1 MTGPIDYSINVESP
15 MAAFGQ
21 GANIGAVF
29 SELQNKI
36 LADQQARQQQ
46 KMILQK
52 KQELLQKQNR
62 TAQDYT
68 DLALLLPANEGANVR
83 ASWDAL
89 NKEQQENQLRFGGEV
104 MSAFHSGAPD
114 VAVQLLQERAQA
126 ARNSG
131 NNGEA
136 ASYET
141 YAKLAQNN
149 PSAAQTI
156 IGTMIGAVPGGDKV
170 LENTIKTLKTPSDI
184 RQSEANATK
193 AEYEAQDTPERLAL
207 ANSQTAANI
216 RNLDS
221 QILDRANKFGLDK
234 DKLQSELQM
243 KLYEFGQKG
252 GELNDSAKKIIN
264 ESTLASVSS
273 KQFATEM
280 MDLADRLEAK
290 GGGFGSITSA
300 ENWINEKTGRQD
312 AFTQLRNE
320 YTRLKNSQVLKNV
333 PKGGNISDKD
343 IEFAKEGFLPATANS
358 KQLAMFLR
366 GMAKAQNYEASL
378 EDAKSEWVN
387 SVGYLGKPRKDIEIN
402 GITVQAGSPFSDFA
416 PKYIDLISKKSTADT
431 EQKNQKNIISQRS
444 YSRHGNPQVPK

>member
-15 MAAFGQ
+15 MAAFGE

-89 NKEQQENQLRFGGEV
+89 NKDQQENQLRFGGEV

-170 LENTIKTLKTPSDI
+170 LENAIKTLKAPSDI

-193 AEYEAQDTPERLAL
+193 AEYEAQDTPEKLAL
-207 ANSQTAANI
+207 ANEKTISDLKNADTK
-216 RNLDS
+216 RKLDALDI
-221 QILDRANKFGLDK
+221 QIKQSNSETDK
-234 DKLQSELQM
+234 QRLQLERDKLLFDLQSKTQNQQEAAQNQLDTVNNSLNTVNSLLNHPLWESSKGLIGTGVGSTVGKWLSVVPGTQNKDFDMLLDTVKSQQFLTQVQAM
-243 KLYEFGQKG
+243 KGLGSLSNAE
-252 GELNDSAKKIIN
+252 GERIERAIASLSRDQSPEALKTALNVIKTTLERWQAKI
-264 ESTLASVSS
+264 VSS
-273 KQFATEM
+273 GKLSQN
-280 MDLADRLEAK
+280 
-290 GGGFGSITSA
+290 GG
-300 ENWINEKTGRQD
+300 
-312 AFTQLRNE
+312 AFVMQHP
-320 YTRLKNSQVLKNV
+320 VF
-333 PKGGNISDKD
+333 GNIDD
-343 IEFAKEGFLPATANS
+343 
-358 KQLAMFLR
+358 
-366 GMAKAQNYEASL
+366 
-378 EDAKSEWVN
+378 
-387 SVGYLGKPRKDIEIN
+387 GKIN
-402 GITVQAGSPFSDFA
+402 A
-416 PKYIDLISKKSTADT
+416 LL
-431 EQKNQKNIISQRS
+431 QKNPGATRQQIIDYLNQT
-444 YSRHGNPQVPK
+444 GGK

>member
-1 MTGPIDYSINVESP
+1 MGPIDYSINVESP

-21 GANIGAVF
+21 GANVGAVF
-29 SELQNKI
+29 SDLQNKL
-36 LADQQARQQQ
+36 LAAQQAQEQK
-46 KMILQK
+46 KMIFEK
-52 KQELLQKQNR
+52 KQELLSKKNR

-68 DLALLLPANEGANVR
+68 DLALLLPKEEGDNVR
-83 ASWDAL
+83 ASWDTFGKDRQE
-89 NKEQQENQLRFGGEV
+89 KELRFGGEV
-104 MSAFHSGAPD
+104 MSAFHAGSND
-114 VAVQLLQERAQA
+114 VAIQLLQERAQA

-131 NNGEA
+131 NEGEA

-141 YAKLAQNN
+141 YAKLAQSN
-149 PSAAQTI
+149 PSAAQTV

-170 LENTIKTLKTPSDI
+170 LENTIKTLKAPSDI
-184 RQSEANATK
+184 RQSEANAKK
-193 AEYEAQDTPERLAL
+193 AEYEAQDTPERLSL
-207 ANSQTAANI
+207 NNSQTAANI

-221 QILDRANKFGLDK
+221 QIVDRANKFGLDK
-234 DKLQSELQM
+234 DKLQSDVQM

-273 KQFATEM
+273 RQSANQM
-280 MDLADRLEAK
+280 MDLANKLETK

-320 YTRLKNSQVLKNV
+320 YARLKNSQVLKNV

-343 IEFAKEGFLPATANS
+343 IEFAKEGFLPETANS

-366 GMAKAQNYEASL
+366 GMAKAQNYEAFL

-387 SVGYLGKPRKDIEIN
+387 SVGYLGKPKKDIEIN
-402 GITVQAGSPFSDFA
+402 GITVQAGSSFSDFA
-416 PKYIDLISKKSTADT
+416 PKYVDLISKKSTANT

-444 YSRHGNPQVPK
+444 YSRFGSAQIPK